1 MHLVARLQLQE
12 AIALQYVV
20 APDATLQ
27 ISLARRI
34 RSLTFYMLC
43 DVNGSIVGPGTLER
57 LAAFLMPSSGLF
69 DKDTRPSM
77 KRITYQE

>member
-1 MHLVARLQLQE
+1 MHLGARLQLQE

-34 RSLTFYMLC
+34 GSLTFYMLC
-43 DVNGSIVGPGTLER
+43 DVNRSIVGPGT
-57 LAAFLMPSSGLF
+57 FSGLSH
-69 DKDTRPSM
+69 T
-77 KRITYQE
+77 IVWLV